1 MDTRFIDSLIAVAEE
16 GSIAGAARVQ
26 MITAAAVSQ
35 RIQSLEREFKC
46 KLFSRA
52 GNTVQPT
59 DACLTILPKAKSLV
73 REARDLL
80 DVVQGSEFSGTLRI
94 GANSTSLMAFIPATL
109 KSIRASVPEAKF
121 HITPGNSIDLY
132 RSLINGD
139 IDTAIMVMPTS
150 AIPKSLRY
158 WVLRDE
164 SLALIHHK
172 SIEGSLNEILDNNPY
187 IRYDPTCWG
196 GQMSEL
202 YMIEKGMTKNTI
214 FDLDSLEAIAQLV
227 SEEVGVSMVP
237 LWAGLEEFKETITT
251 VIIPDKKYARKMVLM
266 HAYHPRQ
273 PRLQELFMKHLSE
286 LESIYVTEP
295 SEVGCKVQ

>member
-1 MDTRFIDSLIAVAEE
+1 MDTRFLDSLIAVAEE
-16 GSIAGAARVQ
+16 GSIAGAARAQ
-26 MITAAAVSQ
+26 LITAAAVSQ
-35 RIQSLEREFKC
+35 RIQALEREFKC

-59 DACLTILPKAKSLV
+59 DACLTIIPKAKSLV
-73 REARDLL
+73 REARDLIEI
-80 DVVQGSEFSGTLRI
+80 VQDSGLNGTLRI
-94 GANSTSLMAFIPATL
+94 GANSTSLTAFIPATL

-139 IDTAIMVMPTS
+139 IDAAIMVMPPS

-164 SLALIHHK
+164 PLALLHHK
-172 SIEGSLNEILDNNPY
+172 SIKGTLTDILDNKPY
-187 IRYDPTCWG
+187 IRYDPSCWG
-196 GQMSEL
+196 GQMPEL
-202 YMIEKGMTKNTI
+202 FMVEKGMTKNTI

-237 LWAGLEEFKETITT
+237 IWAGLELFDETITT
-251 VIIPDKKYARKMVLM
+251 LPIPDKKYHRKMVLM
-266 HAYHPRQ
+266 SAYHPRQ
-273 PRLQELFMKHLSE
+273 PRLLELFMKHLGE
-286 LESIYVTEP
+286 LDSVDLQ
-295 SEVGCKVQ
+295 KDL

>member
-1 MDTRFIDSLIAVAEE
+1 MDTRFLDSLIAVAEE
-16 GSIAGAARVQ
+16 GSIAGAARAQ
-26 MITAAAVSQ
+26 LITAAAVSQ
-35 RIQSLEREFKC
+35 RIQALEREFKC

-59 DACLTILPKAKSLV
+59 DACLTIIPKAKSLV
-73 REARDLL
+73 REARDLIEI
-80 DVVQGSEFSGTLRI
+80 VQDSGLNGTLRI
-94 GANSTSLMAFIPATL
+94 GANSTSLTAFIPATL

-139 IDTAIMVMPTS
+139 IDAAIMVMPPS

-164 SLALIHHK
+164 PLALLHHK
-172 SIEGSLNEILDNNPY
+172 SIKGTLTDILDNKPY
-187 IRYDPTCWG
+187 IRYDPSCWG
-196 GQMSEL
+196 GQMPEL
-202 YMIEKGMTKNTI
+202 FMVEKGMTKNTI

-237 LWAGLEEFKETITT
+237 IWAGLEQFDETITT
-251 VIIPDKKYARKMVLM
+251 LPIPDKKYHRKMVLM
-266 HAYHPRQ
+266 SAYHPRQ
-273 PRLQELFMKHLSE
+273 PRLLELFMKHLGE
-286 LESIYVTEP
+286 LDSVDLQ
-295 SEVGCKVQ
+295 KDQ

>member
-16 GSIAGAARVQ
+16 GSIAGAARSQ

-35 RIQSLEREFKC
+35 RVQSLEREFKC

-59 DACLTILPKAKSLV
+59 DACLTILPKAKSFV

-80 DVVQGSEFSGTLRI
+80 EAAQGSGVSGTLRI
-94 GANSTSLMAFIPATL
+94 GANSTSLAAFIPATL
-109 KSIRASVPEAKF
+109 KSIRASAPEAKF
-121 HITPGNSIDLY
+121 HITPDNSIDLY
-132 RSLINGD
+132 RSLIDGD
-139 IDTAIMVMPTS
+139 IDTAIMVMPAST
-150 AIPKSLRY
+150 IPKSLRY
-158 WVLRDE
+158 WILRDE
-164 SLALIHHK
+164 PLVLIHHK
-172 SIEGSLNEILDNNPY
+172 SIKGTITEILDSNPY

-202 YMIEKGMTKNTI
+202 CMIEKGMTKNTI

-227 SEEVGVSMVP
+227 SEEVGVSLVP
-237 LWAGLEEFKETITT
+237 VWAGLEQYSETITS
-251 VIIPDKKYARKMVLM
+251 VIIPDRKYDRKMILM
-266 HAYHPRQ
+266 HAYQPRQ

-286 LESIYVTEP
+286 LESIDVVAP
-295 SEVGCKVQ
+295 

>member
-16 GSIAGAARVQ
+16 GSIAGAARSQ

-35 RIQSLEREFKC
+35 RILSLEREFKC

-59 DACLTILPKAKSLV
+59 DACLTILPKAKSFV
-73 REARDLL
+73 REARYLL
-80 DVVQGSEFSGTLRI
+80 EAVQVSGFSGTLRI
-94 GANSTSLMAFIPATL
+94 GANSTSLAAFIPATL
-109 KSIRASVPEAKF
+109 KSIRASAPEAKF
-121 HITPGNSIDLY
+121 HITPDTSIGLY
-132 RSLINGD
+132 RSLIDGD
-139 IDTAIMVMPTS
+139 IDTAIMVMPAST
-150 AIPKSLRY
+150 IPKSLRY
-158 WVLRDE
+158 WILRDE
-164 SLALIHHK
+164 PLVLIHHK
-172 SIEGSLNEILDNNPY
+172 SIKGTITEILDSNPY

-214 FDLDSLEAIAQLV
+214 FDLDSLEAITQLV
-227 SEEVGVSMVP
+227 SEEVGVSLVP
-237 LWAGLEEFKETITT
+237 VWAGLEQYSETITS
-251 VIIPDKKYARKMVLM
+251 VIIPDRKYDRKLILM

-286 LESIYVTEP
+286 LESIDVVAP
-295 SEVGCKVQ
+295 